1 MKPQLKPQSVFHS
14 SLEAAQH
21 GPKTLSQL
29 LHFAKNAGAAGVQ
42 PSNFHLSSPKGKGF
56 ISATQFK
63 KLFTDSGL
71 MRSGISAHCP
81 FWVHTTAWTRSKT
94 IRPFISDE
102 VAQMS
107 PEKITQWAE
116 DYILRFLDFC
126 AEVGV
131 KIVPMFWGVA
141 FGWEVGTGYPWG
153 LWSHDKGSGAYD
165 LIKEGEER
173 FVKMTQKIRDRA
185 RQLGIFLCHEIHPGT
200 AAMCADD
207 FLMLRK
213 ITDDDSVV
221 AVNIDQSHCW
231 EGEPWQ
237 TRLDKV
243 GPYVYAAHIKDHRV
257 QAGLPLRRAVPNW
270 PQRAMQF
277 VPLGTGDLNMHEYA
291 DRLIAAGYARRYC
304 EVTGASSAPL
314 VVEAESPAR
323 DLDWTSAAGIK
334 YVNNNLVFPAATGS
348 FEDGMG
354 EQGSKKKKVKS
365 PVKKK

>member
-1 MKPQLKPQSVFHS
+1 MTPVFHS

-21 GPKTLSQL
+21 GPKSLSEL
-29 LHFAKNAGAAGVQ
+29 LQFAKYAGAAGVQ
-42 PSNFHLSSPKGKGF
+42 PSNFHLKNPSGEGF
-56 ISATQFK
+56 IPAAQFK

-71 MRSGISAHCP
+71 NLSGISAHCP
-81 FWVHTTAWTRSKT
+81 FWVHTTAWTESKT
-94 IRPFISDE
+94 IRPFIPAE
-102 VAQMS
+102 IAQMGS
-107 PEKITQWAE
+107 GQITKWAE

-126 AEVGV
+126 AEIGV

-153 LWSHDKGSGAYD
+153 LWSHNKGSVAYD

-173 FVKMTQKIRDRA
+173 FVTMTQKIRNHA
-185 RQLGIFLCHEIHPGT
+185 RKLGMYLCHEIHPGT

-207 FLMLRK
+207 FLTLRQ
-213 ITDDDSVV
+213 ITDGDVTL
-221 AVNIDQSHCW
+221 AVNMDQSHCW

-277 VPLGTGDLNMHEYA
+277 VPLGTGDLNMREYA
-291 DRLIAAGYARRYC
+291 DRLISSGYPQRYC

-314 VVEAESPAR
+314 VVEAESAVR
-323 DLDWTSAAGIK
+323 DLDWTSAAGIR
-334 YVNNNLVFPAATGS
+334 YVNDNLVFPIATGS

-354 EQGSKKKKVKS
+354 EQEGEKKEG
-365 PVKKK
+365 